1 MGNLFIT
8 TSTKKWAKTWW
19 VFNRKSL
26 SLVTVI
32 EHCFEWKNYTEKIR
46 KCIKYLKVSLLSL
59 VEPLYSTTETASY
72 LG

>member
-19 VFNRKSL
+19 VFNKKSL
-26 SLVTVI
+26 SSVTVI
-32 EHCFEWKNYTEKIR
+32 EHCFKWKNYTEKIR
-46 KCIKYLKVSLLSL
+46 KCIKYLKVSLLRL

>member
-8 TSTKKWAKTWW
+8 TSTKKWEKTSL
-19 VFNRKSL
+19 VFNKKSL
-26 SLVTVI
+26 SPVTVI
-32 EHCFEWKNYTEKIR
+32 EHCFKWKNYTEKIR